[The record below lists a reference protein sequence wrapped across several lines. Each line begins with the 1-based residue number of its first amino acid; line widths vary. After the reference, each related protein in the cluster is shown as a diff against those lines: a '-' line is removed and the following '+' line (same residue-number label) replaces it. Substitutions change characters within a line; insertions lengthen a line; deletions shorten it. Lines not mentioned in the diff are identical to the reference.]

1 MGRMPAAP
9 TAGTWWTWTS
19 RPTRTWSPA
28 SYCMGWS
35 PGLSTPFTSRLWPSP
50 WWRTTISV
58 GPRVRSCTF
67 APMLQVSMPR
77 QVPSIPRFFTSSL
90 GLLIQG
96 VIVELP
102 VSYACCLSYQYVI
115 LCYILFPTAN
125 TLGSSVPFSGLST
138 IFHHL
143 SPALCLWAQVLQ
155 NAGLV
160 SLEGPAWKQ
169 PSSAALLSCL
179 FWCWILQEL
188 KPCSSVFHLIHVA
201 HWFSI
206 FILEPVEFQRVQQK
220 LKDCRCSMLWIF
232 KVFTDDDI
240 PPSSIFRF

>member
-1 MGRMPAAP
+1 MVDVDLPPNKDVEPGILLHGLKP
-9 TAGTWWTWTS
+9 WTQYAVYVKAVTLTMVENDHIRGAKSEILYIRTNASGIHAQTS
-19 RPTRTWSPA
+19 P
-28 SYCMGWS
+28 
-35 PGLSTPFTSRLWPSP
+35 
-50 WWRTTISV
+50 
-58 GPRVRSCTF
+58 
-67 APMLQVSMPR
+67 QH
-77 QVPSIPRFFTSSL
+77 PRFFTSSL

-96 VIVELP
+96 VLVELP

-125 TLGSSVPFSGLST
+125 MLGSSVPFSGLST

-188 KPCSSVFHLIHVA
+188 KPCWSVFHLIHVA

-206 FILEPVEFQRVQQK
+206 FILEPVEFQRVQQE
-220 LKDCRCSMLWIF
+220 LKDCRCGMLWIF
-232 KVFTDDDI
+232 KVFTGDDI
-240 PPSSIFRF
+240 LPSSIFRF